1 VLLVGSAQDGPNPL
15 ARVLSVRP
23 LVGLGLI
30 SYGVYLWHWP
40 IRVWVDTESTG
51 LSGPALFVVR
61 SALTLGVSVASYR
74 FVERPIRR
82 GDLSRLGSFR
92 WVAAPASV
100 ALLTLGFV
108 LPVVVHPAIP
118 PAPTGPAPSTMT
130 RGDYVAA
137 PRCDDPAPAERLAGG
152 DTLQFQLIG
161 NSLAGE
167 VRDCLTEILG
177 ARGAEHHTVDR
188 EGLLMCEMVPEIED
202 QIREVEPDFAVLFVF
217 VAYDDRCG
225 EPWHGWVDRLI
236 DAWLASGTH
245 VFLVPTVPI
254 VDGGRT
260 DLQPGA
266 DLERDYY
273 RQRAALDPD
282 NITAVD
288 GGRFVRDLDG
298 TYLWRMPCVNGA
310 EPGCDS
316 DGTVPVRFVDGM
328 HFCANE
334 SFGLEGCN
342 RDEDSAGQRRAAAS
356 IAVDVIPAVQE
367 RFTNQP

>member
-1 VLLVGSAQDGPNPL
+1 L
-15 ARVLSVRP
+15 A
-23 LVGLGLI
+23 
-30 SYGVYLWHWP
+30 
-40 IRVWVDTESTG
+40 
-51 LSGPALFVVR
+51 A
-61 SALTLGVSVASYR
+61 
-74 FVERPIRR
+74 
-82 GDLSRLGSFR
+82 
-92 WVAAPASV
+92 
-100 ALLTLGFV
+100 
-108 LPVVVHPAIP
+108 
-118 PAPTGPAPSTMT
+118 
-130 RGDYVAA
+130 
-137 PRCDDPAPAERLAGG
+137 
-152 DTLQFQLIG
+152 
-161 NSLAGE
+161 
-167 VRDCLTEILG
+167 
-177 ARGAEHHTVDR
+177 
-188 EGLLMCEMVPEIED
+188 
-202 QIREVEPDFAVLFVF
+202 
-217 VAYDDRCG
+217 
-225 EPWHGWVDRLI
+225 
-236 DAWLASGTH
+236 GTH

-328 HFCANE
+328 HFCANG

>member
-1 VLLVGSAQDGPNPL
+1 L

-51 LSGPALFVVR
+51 LSDPALFVVR
-61 SALTLGVSVASYR
+61 SALTLGVSLASYR
-74 FVERPIRR
+74 FIERPIRC
-82 GDLSRLGSFR
+82 GDLSRFGSLR

-108 LPVVVHPAIP
+108 IPVMTHPAIP
-118 PAPTGPAPSTMT
+118 PTPTGPAPSTMT

-152 DTLQFQLIG
+152 DTLRFQLIG

-167 VRDCLTEILG
+167 VRQCLTEILG
-177 ARGAEHHTVDR
+177 ARGAEHFTVDPP
-188 EGLLMCEMVPEIED
+188 GFLLCDAVPDIER
-202 QIREVEPDFAVLFVF
+202 QVREVRPDFAVLFVF
-217 VAYDDRCG
+217 VAYDNRCG
-225 EPWHGWVDRLI
+225 EPWHASVDRLI
-236 DAWLASGTH
+236 DTWISEGTH

-266 DLERDYY
+266 DLERTYY
-273 RQRAALDPD
+273 RQRAAADPD

-288 GGRFVRDLDG
+288 GGRFVRDVDG
-298 TYLWRMPCVNGA
+298 TYLWRMPCVADN
-310 EPGCDS
+310 EPGCTS
-316 DGTVPVRFVDGM
+316 EGTVPVRFVDGM

-334 SFGLEGCN
+334 SFGLEGCKAA
-342 RDEDSAGQRRAAAS
+342 EDSAGQRRAAAS
-356 IAVDVIPAVQE
+356 IAVDVISTLQGSLSASVS
-367 RFTNQP
+367 QP